1 MAAIDKLKLLASRKE
16 ADSPSAAV
24 PVAVP
29 ATEEDDLPIPW
40 DINTVFLGG
49 LFLLGM
55 LAACYVA
62 AEIVL
67 PIVLAFVLSLVLHP
81 AMRALERV
89 HLPRGIAA
97 MLIILVLF
105 GTLGGL
111 GAALSGPAASWA
123 QELPAGI
130 PKLQERLSF
139 LSRPIAAFQKFA
151 DQAQGLAQ
159 GDQPKAVPVA
169 VQGSALSDRLLTG
182 TRSLAGGLLETVL
195 VLFFLLVSGD
205 TFLRRLV
212 EILPR
217 FKNKRQ
223 AVDIS
228 QQIERDV
235 SAYLFTITI
244 MNLAVGVATGAVMAL
259 CGMSDPVLWGTVA
272 FLLNYIPV
280 LGPMTGVVV
289 FLLAGLLSIN
299 SLWVAFLPAGLYL
312 LIHLVEGETVTPM
325 LLARRF
331 TINPVLVILSL
342 VFWYWMWG
350 VPGAILSTPMLAIT
364 KIICDR
370 IRPLMA
376 FGHFMEG

>member
-1 MAAIDKLKLLASRKE
+1 MAAIEKLKLLASRKA
-16 ADSPSAAV
+16 ADRPSAA
-24 PVAVP
+24 AAP
-29 ATEEDDLPIPW
+29 AAAGADEDDLPIPS
-40 DINTVFLGG
+40 DIKTVFLGG
-49 LFLLGM
+49 LFLVAM

-67 PIVLAFVLSLVLHP
+67 PIVLAFVLSLVLQP
-81 AMRALERV
+81 AMRAFERIR
-89 HLPRGIAA
+89 LPRGIAA
-97 MLIILVLF
+97 IILILVLF

-111 GAALSGPAASWA
+111 GTGLSGPAANWA
-123 QELPAGI
+123 QKLPTGI

-169 VQGSALSDRLLTG
+169 VQGSGLSDRLLSG
-182 TRSLAGGLLETVL
+182 TRSFASGLLEMVL

-228 QQIERDV
+228 QQIESDV
-235 SAYLFTITI
+235 SAYLSTITI
-244 MNLAVGVATGAVMAL
+244 MNVAVGVATGMVMAL
-259 CGMSDPVLWGTVA
+259 CGMGDPMLWGTVA
-272 FLLNYIPV
+272 FLLNYIPI
-280 LGPMTGVVV
+280 LGPMIGVVV
-289 FLLAGLLSIN
+289 FLLAGLLSID
-299 SLWVAFLPAGLYL
+299 SLWLAFLPAGLYL

-350 VPGAILSTPMLAIT
+350 VPGAVLSTPMLAIT